1 MPDFFVA
8 DPQETLFNLRDAEG
22 KLLSSIDAIDIIEM
36 VRSARDKSYESGDP
50 DNWFI
55 YFSQSLNKK
64 SGVKLSKTQA
74 LMLIQEAEK
83 CFVKLKKN
91 GSKELEPQEPL
102 EESPTSASETSPS

>member
-8 DPQETLFNLRDAEG
+8 DPQETMFNLRDTDG
-22 KLLSSIDAIDIIEM
+22 TLLSSIDAIDIIEM
-36 VRSARDKSYESGDP
+36 VRNARDKANESGEF

-83 CFVKLKKN
+83 CFIKLKKN
-91 GSKELEPQEPL
+91 GLKESEPQEPL
-102 EESPTSASETSPS
+102 EESPTLPTETLQS

>member
-8 DPQETLFNLRDAEG
+8 DPQETLFNLRDPEG
-22 KLLSSIDAIDIIEM
+22 KLLGSVDAIDIIEM
-36 VRSARDKSYESGDP
+36 TRNSRDKSLETGDP

-55 YFSQSLNKK
+55 YFNQSMNKK

-83 CFVKLKKN
+83 CFIKLKKN
-91 GSKELEPQEPL
+91 GSEKLEPQEPL
-102 EESPTSASETSPS
+102 EESPTSADETSPS

>member
-8 DPQETLFNLRDAEG
+8 DPQETMFNLRDSEG
-22 KLLSSIDAIDIIEM
+22 KLLSSVDAIDIIEM
-36 VRSARDKSYESGDP
+36 TRNARDKSFESGDA

-91 GSKELEPQEPL
+91 GLEKLEPQEPL
-102 EESPTSASETSPS
+102 EESPISADATSQS